1 MEKDKYSPAGQMDM
15 ADTGNWSLGH
25 GVRRNNAG
33 CKKGEGSKCG
43 RTIIINSS
51 LHVTVANLMFYI
63 TLFKVTLLDVFNYL
77 KSNLNLKL
85 LPLNSGN

>member
-43 RTIIINSS
+43 RT
-51 LHVTVANLMFYI
+51 
-63 TLFKVTLLDVFNYL
+63 L
-77 KSNLNLKL
+77 KFETFLSCRV
-85 LPLNSGN
+85 

>member
-1 MEKDKYSPAGQMDM
+1 M
-15 ADTGNWSLGH
+15 ARLRFGPFYIGNTQIRLMHDWN
-25 GVRRNNAG
+25 VPNNCRR
-33 CKKGEGSKCG
+33 
-43 RTIIINSS
+43 TLIINSS

>member
-1 MEKDKYSPAGQMDM
+1 MS
-15 ADTGNWSLGH
+15 
-25 GVRRNNAG
+25 
-33 CKKGEGSKCG
+33 
-43 RTIIINSS
+43 IIINSS

>member
-1 MEKDKYSPAGQMDM
+1 MLQMGI
-15 ADTGNWSLGH
+15 AFFGNYQASYQNC
-25 GVRRNNAG
+25 RKA
-33 CKKGEGSKCG
+33 
-43 RTIIINSS
+43 IIINSS

>member
-1 MEKDKYSPAGQMDM
+1 MLKLVHTEKKHPKVPLFILCTPDCRW
-15 ADTGNWSLGH
+15 TL
-25 GVRRNNAG
+25 
-33 CKKGEGSKCG
+33 
-43 RTIIINSS
+43 IINSS

>member
-1 MEKDKYSPAGQMDM
+1 MTNPLE
-15 ADTGNWSLGH
+15 
-25 GVRRNNAG
+25 NNKLLKLTELQAQ
-33 CKKGEGSKCG
+33 KKRLKHFFNINKC
-43 RTIIINSS
+43 RKTIIINSS